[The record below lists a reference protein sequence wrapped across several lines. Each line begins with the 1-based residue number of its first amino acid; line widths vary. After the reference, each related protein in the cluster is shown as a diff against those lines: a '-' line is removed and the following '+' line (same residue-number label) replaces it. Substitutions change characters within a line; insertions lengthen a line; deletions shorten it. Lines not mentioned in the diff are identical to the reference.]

1 MYIYLFASFA
11 LVTFLIA
18 STIKINYGN
27 HFFKSIKLSLISVFS
42 PGYGFILGLF
52 KKSETIRNVY
62 TQK

>member
-1 MYIYLFASFA
+1 MFVYLFGAFA
-11 LVTFLIA
+11 IVTFLIVSA
-18 STIKINYGN
+18 IKINYGK
-27 HFFKSIKLSLISVFS
+27 HFYKSIKLSLISVFS